1 MENSCYPYNSRLLG
15 STEVSLAE
23 VIYKGTDK
31 VDKPLEGRLAE
42 PKSVSLLLYM
52 KLYPFGTAASHTCW
66 GGSFTCKS
74 IVHPSKHI
82 NFNYYTAPVSKYRA
96 QWSTAIIYVLTVI
109 TNREYIS

>member
-1 MENSCYPYNSRLLG
+1 MANSCYPYNSRLLG

-52 KLYPFGTAASHTCW
+52 ELYIQLHHTRAGGVG
-66 GGSFTCKS
+66 GGSFISC
-74 IVHPSKHI
+74 I
-82 NFNYYTAPVSKYRA
+82 PVS
-96 QWSTAIIYVLTVI
+96 ILILI
-109 TNREYIS
+109 TTLPQ